1 MFVLAAGWTETPRKL
16 FRSLMCV
23 FVQVNEYARQG
34 GGGGAGAGGVGETMS
49 KLSGIWQQPYETANR
64 NQMRCD

>member
-1 MFVLAAGWTETPRKL
+1 M
-16 FRSLMCV
+16 